1 MAKEKKTMPVFVDG
15 LDAVTASLQEKL
27 DSVQAPPTATRM
39 PWVTEES
46 DDAP

>member
-1 MAKEKKTMPVFVDG
+1 MAKEKKTMPVFVVD
-15 LDAVTASLQEKL
+15 LNAVTASLQAKL
-27 DSVQAPPTATRM
+27 DSIKIPVTAIGM